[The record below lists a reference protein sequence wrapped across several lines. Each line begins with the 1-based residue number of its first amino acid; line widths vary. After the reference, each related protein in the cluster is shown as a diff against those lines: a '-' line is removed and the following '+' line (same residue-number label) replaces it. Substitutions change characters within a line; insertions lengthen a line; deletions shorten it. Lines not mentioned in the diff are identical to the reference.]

1 VEDFARAR
9 RTLRLAAIP
18 LVSLLLFLAAAPG
31 TFVDASRRIL
41 SPGTTFDAPAPFRL
55 VVEPGDVELARGDEL
70 HIYVRAEGQQMPRA
84 VVLSFSN
91 LDEEHV
97 EHVRLTPD
105 STGGFSHRLTGL
117 RKSFRYRAEAMPVT
131 SGWYRAEVTEHPL
144 VRNLQVTLDFPAYS
158 RIPPQR
164 LDANVGDVTGLPGT
178 RVSLALDIGGSDP
191 SRAFL
196 QFDDGSTYDLEV
208 GGENATGSFRL
219 GREGT
224 YQIILENETGIRNRD
239 PITYVM
245 GLVSD
250 AAPAIVFEFPEPDA
264 VLSEELR
271 SGMGA
276 RMSDDFGFR
285 DLRLFY
291 RLAESRFG
299 QTSEEF
305 GSMEIPGFDPA
316 SLDQEVRYDWRIP
329 SSTGLDLVPGDV
341 VEYYLQV
348 RDNDAVA
355 GFKAA
360 QTAVQRLR
368 LPSLA
373 EQYEKLDEHQDE
385 IETDME
391 EVLRKAEEIGEQ
403 FEEIRDELRR
413 EQDADWEDRR
423 QLEQLQKHQEELE
436 QQVDQLSEQVQ
447 SMNDNMQ
454 ENNLLSPETL
464 EMYQEMQKVVEE
476 INSPELMDALRQLQQ
491 SIQELN
497 LPQMQQS
504 LENFEFNEQQYKDR
518 LERALELFKNLR
530 AQQSLEEAAR
540 RAEEL
545 AKQQERLSESTEKLM
560 EEEGEEVDSEKVDSK
575 KEESEKG
582 ESEKEEGET
591 PGEEEQRT
599 ENGEQRTDPEALA
612 RDQELSSEEMKQL
625 EKLLQEAQE
634 QIESMKRGPSDKMK
648 KLNQEVQQQQMPQKM
663 QENAEELRKNE
674 LQDAKSGQQQMQQQ
688 LQQLQSQLSQ
698 MRQSMQ
704 GSQMQVN
711 MAGLR
716 RSLSD
721 ILTLS
726 QQQED
731 LRAGLQN
738 NASEAP
744 SMREDARRQVELSE
758 GLSTVVDSLQQ
769 LARNIPQ
776 MSREVQRQAG
786 EALRAMGQAT
796 AAMTERAAGQAAGHQ
811 QASMMHLNELA
822 LLLSDVMNQMM
833 NSSGSGS
840 GTSMQQMM
848 QQMQQMGQQQS
859 QLNQQIQQFLND
871 MQGTRLSADMQQ
883 RLQQMGA
890 QQQAIK
896 QQLEQLRRNP
906 ESRGQLLGDLQKI
919 ADQMEETIRD
929 LERRNVD
936 RNMIQRQ
943 QQILQRLLDAQRS
956 MQQRGEENRRE
967 AREGRDLSRESPD
980 DLPPRE
986 AAEKLRRDL
995 IRALESGYS
1004 PDYEELIKRY
1014 FELLQKQ
1021 TLDRE

>member
-1 VEDFARAR
+1 MSEQSLELLTRIRLRLERTARRITLADLLFGLFLTLGVLSAAWALSVAVEAGFWLETIARTILFWSLLLLFLSLFATFLLRPLLRLSGLMARPSPKFVAHRVGSSFPNVGDRLVNLLDLSEGRRSDAPDEMVDGAVRMLGREVEPIAFEKVEDFGRAR

-70 HIYVRAEGQQMPRA
+70 HIHVRAEGQQMPRA

-117 RKSFRYRAEAMPVT
+117 RKSFRYRAEALPVT

-276 RMSDDFGFR
+276 LMSDDFGFR

-530 AQQSLEEAAR
+530 AQQS
-540 RAEEL
+540 
-545 AKQQERLSESTEKLM
+545 
-560 EEEGEEVDSEKVDSK
+560 
-575 KEESEKG
+575 
-582 ESEKEEGET
+582 
-591 PGEEEQRT
+591 
-599 ENGEQRTDPEALA
+599 
-612 RDQELSSEEMKQL
+612 
-625 EKLLQEAQE
+625 
-634 QIESMKRGPSDKMK
+634 
-648 KLNQEVQQQQMPQKM
+648 
-663 QENAEELRKNE
+663 
-674 LQDAKSGQQQMQQQ
+674 
-688 LQQLQSQLSQ
+688 
-698 MRQSMQ
+698 
-704 GSQMQVN
+704 
-711 MAGLR
+711 
-716 RSLSD
+716 
-721 ILTLS
+721 
-726 QQQED
+726 
-731 LRAGLQN
+731 
-738 NASEAP
+738 
-744 SMREDARRQVELSE
+744 
-758 GLSTVVDSLQQ
+758 
-769 LARNIPQ
+769 
-776 MSREVQRQAG
+776 
-786 EALRAMGQAT
+786 
-796 AAMTERAAGQAAGHQ
+796 
-811 QASMMHLNELA
+811 
-822 LLLSDVMNQMM
+822 
-833 NSSGSGS
+833 
-840 GTSMQQMM
+840 
-848 QQMQQMGQQQS
+848 
-859 QLNQQIQQFLND
+859 
-871 MQGTRLSADMQQ
+871 
-883 RLQQMGA
+883 
-890 QQQAIK
+890 
-896 QQLEQLRRNP
+896 
-906 ESRGQLLGDLQKI
+906 
-919 ADQMEETIRD
+919 
-929 LERRNVD
+929 
-936 RNMIQRQ
+936 
-943 QQILQRLLDAQRS
+943 
-956 MQQRGEENRRE
+956 
-967 AREGRDLSRESPD
+967 
-980 DLPPRE
+980 
-986 AAEKLRRDL
+986 
-995 IRALESGYS
+995 
-1004 PDYEELIKRY
+1004 
-1014 FELLQKQ
+1014 
-1021 TLDRE
+1021 